1 MRLSPA
7 QVQAFSTDGFLRL
20 RGALGAADVAQ
31 LRGEFE
37 ATMEPYANGFNRLR
51 DQLAGE
57 QHDGSSWTFI
67 SGGIE
72 HTRHMCALLD
82 DLRIKLPLE
91 SLLGP
96 GFNYAGGDSAL
107 YTGDTSWHVDNDH
120 CLTHGSMFS
129 IKLAIYLDEQPPG
142 RGCLRVH
149 PGSHRASHPLRLAVA
164 KLGDAGQR
172 DSPAAAAVA
181 TEFPG
186 AVDVPSTP
194 GDIVLFNHDLWHG
207 SFGGGAR
214 RRMFTINCTRR
225 ARTTRE
231 WKTLERYVREHTP
244 GAYDVRTGAGM
255 YFPLMLQT
263 AAEVEGASSERQRHL
278 EQLHRLHDQLFP
290 HLSGGQVPSFSP
302 SQPPWSWVAEAH
314 AGGRGL
320 ISIPVAKL

>member
-7 QVQAFSTDGFLRL
+7 QVHAFSTDGFLRL
-20 RGALGAADVAQ
+20 RGALGAVDVAQ
-31 LRGEFE
+31 IRGEFE
-37 ATMEPYANGFNRLR
+37 ATMEPYANGFNRVR
-51 DQLAGE
+51 DYAAGE

-72 HTRHMCALLD
+72 HTRHMCAMLD

-164 KLGDAGQR
+164 KLGDADQQPQP
-172 DSPAAAAVA
+172 SPRSFLAQWTCPRSLGIWCSLTTISGTVPSAAVA
-181 TEFPG
+181 G
-186 AVDVPSTP
+186 AGCSPST
-194 GDIVLFNHDLWHG
+194 
-207 SFGGGAR
+207 AR
-214 RRMFTINCTRR
+214 GVRGRRASGKPWSVTCVNTRR
-225 ARTTRE
+225 GRTTS
-231 WKTLERYVREHTP
+231 VRELACTS
-244 GAYDVRTGAGM
+244 R
-255 YFPLMLQT
+255 
-263 AAEVEGASSERQRHL
+263 
-278 EQLHRLHDQLFP
+278 
-290 HLSGGQVPSFSP
+290 
-302 SQPPWSWVAEAH
+302 
-314 AGGRGL
+314 
-320 ISIPVAKL
+320 